1 MIVGILGFAQT
12 GKDTVANLL
21 TEYGHQ
27 KIGFADYLKRVVMD
41 LFEFEPHQMWGTVE
55 QKEAPDLRY
64 PREHTWAEKPVYSKK
79 DYGYRRQCLCCGIFS
94 SLDALGVRLLE
105 KLPQCYLTPRYA
117 MKLVGTEGA
126 RHCWNDIWVKRA
138 LDYAHRIERGCQY
151 NQQCGIESEIGC
163 TSAHNAVFID
173 CRFVNEVEGIL
184 KAGGKVYRV
193 KRAGYDKPMFDHASE
208 TEQLRIP
215 DDRLAGVILNDG
227 TLDDLKSKVLRL
239 LYPDFD

>member
-41 LFEFEPHQMWGTVE
+41 IFEFEPEQMWGTIV

-64 PREHTWAEKPVYSKK
+64 LRDRHIWDERANK
-79 DYGYRRQCLCCGIFS
+79 CLCCGAPFTWKA
-94 SLDALGVRLLE
+94 DEAV
-105 KLPQCYLTPRYA
+105 QCYLTPRYA

-126 RHCWNDIWVKRA
+126 RHCWSNIWVKRA
-138 LDYAHRIERGCQY
+138 LDYARRIEEGCRY
-151 NQQCGIESEIGC
+151 SQQCGIESG
-163 TSAHNAVFID
+163 TVTGTTARNAVFVD

-184 KAGGKVYRV
+184 RAGGKVYRL

-208 TEQLRIP
+208 TEQLQIP

-227 TLDDLKSKVLRL
+227 SLDDLKSKVLRL